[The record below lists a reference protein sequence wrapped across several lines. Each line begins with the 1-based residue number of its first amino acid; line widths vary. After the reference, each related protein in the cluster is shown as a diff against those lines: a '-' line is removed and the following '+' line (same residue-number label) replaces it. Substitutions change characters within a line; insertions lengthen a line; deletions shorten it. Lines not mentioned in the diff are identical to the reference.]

1 MITIRTEKIKNT
13 AVTVPGSKSY
23 THRLLI
29 AAALSNGTCR
39 IENMLRSED
48 TLLTLAALKQMG
60 ILVKDSGDEI
70 EITGLGG
77 TFKLCDDPIYLAN
90 SGTSM
95 RLLTGICALG
105 QGTYTLTGT
114 QRMGE
119 RPIGDLL
126 DGLNQIGIRAVS
138 MNQNNCPPVQ
148 ITGGKISGTTVDLKC
163 HVSSQYLSSLL
174 LMAPCLEKGLTI
186 HITQGPV
193 SKPYIDMTVDILNR
207 LGIEITSKGHTY
219 YHIPGGQTYRSGQYA
234 VEPDCSQASY
244 FWGAAAITGASV
256 KVNGI
261 TKASRQGD
269 VRFYEVLEKM
279 GCTVQHEPDGITLTG
294 GKLSAVEVDM
304 SDMPDIVPTLA
315 VVAAFA
321 KGTTRITNVA
331 HLKEKESDRLGC
343 VAAELN
349 RMGIQALASDSG
361 LEIIGGKPHGA
372 LIQTYDDHRMAMS
385 FSIAGL
391 KVPGI
396 VIQDEKCVRKSFP
409 NYWVVFGGL
418 YPS

>member
-1 MITIRTEKIKNT
+1 MITIRTEKIRNT

-29 AAALSNGTCR
+29 AAALSDGKCQ
-39 IENMLRSED
+39 IENILRSED
-48 TLLTLAALKQMG
+48 TLLTLGALKQMG
-60 ILVKDSGDEI
+60 IQVEDNGDSVEL
-70 EITGLGG
+70 TGLDGK
-77 TFKLCDDPIYLAN
+77 FKPCGEPIYLAN

-126 DGLNQIGIRAVS
+126 DGLNQIGVQAASV
-138 MNQNNCPPVQ
+138 NQNNCPPVQ
-148 ITGGKISGTTVDLKC
+148 ITGGNITGTTVDLKC
-163 HVSSQYLSSLL
+163 HISSQYLSSLL

-186 HITQGPV
+186 NITKGPV
-193 SKPYIDMTVDILNR
+193 SKPYIDMTVDILKQ
-207 LGIEITSKGHTY
+207 LGIEVFSKGHTFY
-219 YHIPGGQTYRSGQYA
+219 RIPGGQIYQAGQYA

-244 FWGAAAITGASV
+244 FWGAAAVTGASI

-261 TKASRQGD
+261 TRASRQGD
-269 VRFYEVLEKM
+269 VRFSEVLEKM
-279 GCTVQHEPDGITLTG
+279 GCTVQQEPDGITITG

-321 KGTTRITNVA
+321 EGTTRITNVA

-349 RMGIQALASDSG
+349 RMGIDAVANDSG
-361 LEIIGGKPHGA
+361 LDITGGKPRGA
-372 LIQTYDDHRMAMS
+372 SIKTYDDHRMAMS

-391 KVPGI
+391 VVPG
-396 VIQDEKCVRKSFP
+396 VSIQNEDCVGKSFP
-409 NYWVVFGGL
+409 DYWKVFQGL
-418 YPS
+418 YMS